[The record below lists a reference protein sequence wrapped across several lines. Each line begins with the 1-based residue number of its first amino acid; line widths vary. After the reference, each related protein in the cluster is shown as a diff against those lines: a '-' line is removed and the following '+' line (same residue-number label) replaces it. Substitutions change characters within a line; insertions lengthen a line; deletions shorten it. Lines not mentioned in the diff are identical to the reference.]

1 MRIAFYA
8 PLKAPDHPAP
18 SGDRT
23 LARLLLAALERAGE
37 DRGWEVD
44 LASRFRSFDGAGDPE
59 RQARLRDVGLRL
71 AERLLRRYRN
81 MAADLRPRL
90 WFTYHLHHKAPDWLG
105 PRVSEGLGV
114 PYVVAEASHAAK
126 QAGGPWRLGYEA
138 AARAIRRADT
148 LLALHR
154 GDVPGLEQV
163 AADPARIVL
172 FPPFLGPPGGGP
184 GDGLG
189 DGPGSDPG
197 GVPVEGRRE
206 PGRSGPDDAPAPSPA
221 SSALGSSR
229 RTGAD
234 VSPGPHEAA
243 RPRRGAGPERGA
255 PEADGPRLLCV
266 AMMRGGPKYSS
277 FEVLADALARL
288 GGERWRLVAA
298 GDGPARREVEALFAS
313 RLPAGRVTFVGRVE
327 GEALAALYAG
337 SDLFVWP
344 AVGEAMG
351 MAMLEAQGRG
361 LPVVAGGAR
370 GVPEVV
376 RDGETGRLVPEGD
389 AETFADAVRTLLRT
403 PEQRRRMGDA
413 ARARV
418 AREHSFAAASDRIG
432 AIVEGLIRG
441 CMEHAD
447 GSTPGGPPPSRP
459 FPAVPVEDDAP
470 ARAQP
475 ATPRRAAPPPPQQ
488 AGAGAGA
495 DAGRK
500 PPA

>member
-1 MRIAFYA
+1 MSRVRIAFYA

-23 LARLLLAALERAGE
+23 LARLLLAALERAGAA
-37 DRGWEVD
+37 RGWEVD
-44 LASRFRSFDGAGDPE
+44 LASRFRSFDGAGDLE
-59 RQARLRDVGLRL
+59 RQARLRGVGLRL

-81 MAADLRPRL
+81 TAPDRRPRL

-126 QAGGPWRLGYEA
+126 QAGGPWGLGYES

-163 AADPARIVL
+163 AADPTRIVL
-172 FPPFLGPPGGGP
+172 FPPFLGPPEGGP
-184 GDGLG
+184 GDGMG
-189 DGPGSDPG
+189 DDPGSGPGV
-197 GVPVEGRRE
+197 VPFEGRGA
-206 PGRSGPDDAPAPSPA
+206 PGRSAPDDAPPPSP
-221 SSALGSSR
+221 ALGSSCR
-229 RTGAD
+229 MGANGP
-234 VSPGPHEAA
+234 PGPHEAA
-243 RPRRGAGPERGA
+243 RPPRSAEPHRTA
-255 PEADGPRLLCV
+255 PDADVPRLLCV
-266 AMMRGGPKYSS
+266 AMMRGGPKRSS

-288 GGERWRLVAA
+288 GAERWRLVVA

-313 RLPAGRVTFVGRVE
+313 RLPAGRVTFAGRVE
-327 GEALAALYAG
+327 GETLAALYAG

-361 LPVVAGGAR
+361 LPVVAGRTR
-370 GVPEVV
+370 GVPELV

-389 AETFADAVRTLLRT
+389 AEAFADAVRTLLRA

-413 ARARV
+413 ARVRA
-418 AREHSFAAASDRIG
+418 AREHGFAAASDRIG
-432 AIVEGLIRG
+432 AIVERLIRRG
-441 CMEHAD
+441 EGGANLPPESAPSLHPSSPSPSSLPPPVPGAD
-447 GSTPGGPPPSRP
+447 G
-459 FPAVPVEDDAP
+459 AP
-470 ARAQP
+470 CR
-475 ATPRRAAPPPPQQ
+475 
-488 AGAGAGA
+488 
-495 DAGRK
+495 
-500 PPA
+500 

>member
-1 MRIAFYA
+1 MSPMRIAFYA

-23 LARLLLAALERAGE
+23 LARLLLAALERAGAA
-37 DRGWEVD
+37 RGWEVD
-44 LASRFRSFDGAGDPE
+44 LASRFRSFDGAGDAE
-59 RQARLRDVGLRL
+59 RQARLRGVGLRL

-81 MAADLRPRL
+81 TAPDRRPRL

-148 LLALHR
+148 LLALHQ

-172 FPPFLGPPGGGP
+172 FPPFLGPPGDGP
-184 GDGLG
+184 GDGVGG
-189 DGPGSDPG
+189 DPGSDPAV
-197 GVPVEGRRE
+197 VPVEGRGA
-206 PGRSGPDDAPAPSPA
+206 PGRSGPDDATPPFP
-221 SSALGSSR
+221 ALGSSWR
-229 RTGAD
+229 PGAND
-234 VSPGPHEAA
+234 PPGPHEAA
-243 RPRRGAGPERGA
+243 RPRRGAGSHRGA

-266 AMMRGGPKYSS
+266 AMMRGGPKRAS
-277 FEVLADALARL
+277 FEALADALARL
-288 GGERWRLVAA
+288 GAERWRLVVA
-298 GDGPARREVEALFAS
+298 GDGPARGEVEALFTS

-327 GEALAALYAG
+327 GDALAALYAG

-361 LPVVAGGAR
+361 LPVVAGRTR
-370 GVPEVV
+370 GVPELV

-389 AETFADAVRTLLRT
+389 VEAFADAVRTLLRA

-413 ARARV
+413 ARARA
-418 AREHSFAAASDRIG
+418 ARKHGFAAASDRIG
-432 AIVEGLIRG
+432 AIVEGLIRRDAEG
-441 CMEHAD
+441 AD
-447 GSTPGGPPPSRP
+447 PPPES
-459 FPAVPVEDDAP
+459 VSSLH
-470 ARAQP
+470 
-475 ATPRRAAPPPPQQ
+475 PPPLPPP
-488 AGAGAGA
+488 GAGGA
-495 DAGRK
+495 PCR
-500 PPA
+500 